1 MGKFSGK
8 KCRLLTMFS
17 LTAGF
22 FVVEI
27 TGMVTNLFVP
37 FTSFSHYWHT
47 WDPSY
52 GLLNLVQGHCLW
64 KIVEG
69 ANGVL

>member
-1 MGKFSGK
+1 
-8 KCRLLTMFS
+8 MFS

-37 FTSFSHYWHT
+37 FTSFTQQCHT
-47 WDPSY
+47 YMGPQLWFAE
-52 GLLNLVQGHCLW
+52 LVQGHCLW